1 MEKENHRSISFLSH
15 MSKVLKMIM
24 YTQIESLME
33 DKVSKLFTGFRK
45 KHSTQN
51 CFTNMLKTWKINLDK
66 VSFVCAM
73 FMDLSNTFD
82 TINHDL
88 LIVKLGAYGFQKD
101 ALHKKLLIE
110 NTPTS
115 YFMELLKAQY

>member
-1 MEKENHRSISFLSH
+1 
-15 MSKVLKMIM
+15 M